1 MADHG
6 MTAQLGVASDEESP
20 TAVPAGALARTAPG
34 REHAEQQ
41 AAADDGDLH
50 PVTLVAGKDATGA
63 ERTDDDGSHEHPGWK
78 PRRSGPDRQGR
89 TSGTT
94 GVAVALSADSGNC
107 PWPMLAA
114 PGGPRRR
121 LPGGVGRQHGR
132 GRWRAGGGA
141 GPPGRRRPTRWQR
154 RPRRPPAGAGGRG
167 GGAAGPGAGRGGDCG
182 RRLRRGRAWQA
193 ARDAGA
199 AARHGLPPAGRY
211 ARRPPPAAR
220 PTRRRRPTHPPPPRR
235 PIRESA
241 MAGRTPPGLR
251 GWWRY
256 SRLVGWR
263 VTVLLTS
270 SPP

>member
-1 MADHG
+1 MKRRWTPDRSRAKPTRCRG
-6 MTAQLGVASDEESP
+6 RRSLTEALAASSCARRHCGP
-20 TAVPAGALARTAPG
+20 HARRRSARTAQH
-34 REHAEQQ
+34 RE
-41 AAADDGDLH
+41 AAQDVHDPDES
-50 PVTLVAGKDATGA
+50 T
-63 ERTDDDGSHEHPGWK
+63 RTAAS
-78 PRRSGPDRQGR
+78 RRGPDRHGR
-89 TSGTT
+89 TSDTT

-154 RPRRPPAGAGGRG
+154 RPRRPPDGAGGRG
-167 GGAAGPGAGRGGDCG
+167 GGAAGPSAGRGGHCG
-182 RRLRRGRAWQA
+182 RRLRRG
-193 ARDAGA
+193 
-199 AARHGLPPAGRY
+199 LAGRPG
-211 ARRPPPAAR
+211 RRRCCAAWATPSRPLRAPPAAR
-220 PTRRRRPTHPPPPRR
+220 PTRRRRPTPPPPPRR

-263 VTVLLTS
+263 VTVRLTS